1 MRLIKY
7 ILFCLFILNSFQ
19 IQSQILYVK
28 GITTDAENQKPLTFV
43 NINNTT
49 VSDGKGNY
57 FIKLSNQE
65 KTISFSSMGYKTVT
79 RNLSYSKDTMVL
91 NISLTKKTN
100 ELPEVGIT
108 AHKVD
113 TVFGTWKFSVADY
126 EFIDDKL
133 LLLTFEKNL
142 EHAKVMLAD
151 ASQHILSSF
160 QLPDEAER
168 LYKDYLGYINV
179 ICVNHIYRITIKDNA
194 IHVASLPYDD
204 YKKLIMPC
212 IDTIAKDIYFSNYQK
227 DYPQFTYYAY
237 NTADSTVLPFKT
249 VCDKEVLKGYNM
261 EYYFLKPKD
270 KLFAIRLA
278 QECGVDKHRV
288 AATMSGLTTSVFF
301 TPLYAPLFIIK
312 DTVFV
317 FDHYNDAIFKYDKK
331 HRLLDSIHI
340 DYHHPKNWRDWK
352 HEVIVDNESGKAYA
366 VYQKNGFYCL
376 NQIDLNSGKII
387 STFKLYYKYAEKIK
401 IKNNH
406 VYYVYRP
413 FESLQEKFIY
423 KERISN

>member
-133 LLLTFEKNL
+133 LLLT
-142 EHAKVMLAD
+142 
-151 ASQHILSSF
+151 
-160 QLPDEAER
+160 
-168 LYKDYLGYINV
+168 
-179 ICVNHIYRITIKDNA
+179 IKTWN
-194 IHVASLPYDD
+194 
-204 YKKLIMPC
+204 M
-212 IDTIAKDIYFSNYQK
+212 QK
-227 DYPQFTYYAY
+227 
-237 NTADSTVLPFKT
+237 
-249 VCDKEVLKGYNM
+249 
-261 EYYFLKPKD
+261 
-270 KLFAIRLA
+270 
-278 QECGVDKHRV
+278 
-288 AATMSGLTTSVFF
+288 
-301 TPLYAPLFIIK
+301 
-312 DTVFV
+312 
-317 FDHYNDAIFKYDKK
+317 
-331 HRLLDSIHI
+331 
-340 DYHHPKNWRDWK
+340 
-352 HEVIVDNESGKAYA
+352 
-366 VYQKNGFYCL
+366 
-376 NQIDLNSGKII
+376 
-387 STFKLYYKYAEKIK
+387 
-401 IKNNH
+401 
-406 VYYVYRP
+406 
-413 FESLQEKFIY
+413 
-423 KERISN
+423 